1 MGTLKKNNSAT
12 KKHLTIYIYIFLLII
27 IGCQM
32 KLPTDQKIICLGGG
46 KNEKLFFSLES
57 HPNQNSYRKFQTVLI
72 IFIYR
77 EQNFL
82 CVVKCWFF
90 SQIKVGIFTLLFG
103 SKCKKKLRS
112 SFPFLKEDMERLWSF
127 IFQPWHAFQRC
138 DFSFLTFNLNSSHQN
153 LYQDNIPTTNSAIH
167 LSSFHTKCVW
177 CQTRPLFIVADHF
190 EC

>member
-1 MGTLKKNNSAT
+1 MKSFFFFRKPPQSKFLQKVSDSFDN
-12 KKHLTIYIYIFLLII
+12 LYIQGAKLPLCCKVLIFLSNKSWYFHTSFWI
-27 IGCQM
+27 QV
-32 KLPTDQKIICLGGG
+32 QK
-46 KNEKLFFSLES
+46 E
-57 HPNQNSYRKFQTVLI
+57 
-72 IFIYR
+72 
-77 EQNFL
+77 
-82 CVVKCWFF
+82 
-90 SQIKVGIFTLLFG
+90 
-103 SKCKKKLRS
+103 